1 MSTFFSP
8 SRECQ
13 LLSRR
18 QGPHSTPM
26 LLPKMPAPNGAVW
39 SGRRLGGAC
48 WVCLGVCGVRGR
60 ARQGS
65 ARVCLFWGGSSG
77 IQTPGTGG
85 RMRGIRSCSR
95 LPWLHISEKQA
106 KGKKKKEVEENQ
118 NILLGGKKNSGV
130 KKCRRVMRRPS
141 EAKKCMRSSLETGV

>member
-18 QGPHSTPM
+18 QGPHSTLM

-65 ARVCLFWGGSSG
+65 ARVCLFWGGVVRNSDPRDRREDAGNSLLQPVAMAAYFREASKG
-77 IQTPGTGG
+77 
-85 RMRGIRSCSR
+85 
-95 LPWLHISEKQA
+95 
-106 KGKKKKEVEENQ
+106 GKKKEEEENQ